1 MNILLLNP
9 EAAKEKLG
17 DKNEDNSD
25 TQNRNIS
32 KSHVSKIY
40 F

>member
-17 DKNEDNSD
+17 DKNKDIVA
-25 TQNRNIS
+25 QNQNI
-32 KSHVSKIY
+32 KYLLV
-40 F
+40 